1 MNPES
6 KQLTTRKQMNSLREF
21 SWSLVALWASLIGVG
36 LVAIY
41 SATQGPVAEFLP
53 SYIQVN
59 FYKQLISFGI
69 AIIILVGLQFVN
81 PRTFQEGSYIFYGL
95 GILLMI
101 ITLLFGREV
110 SGSKSW
116 LVLGPFNLQ
125 VSELMKIATILAV
138 ANYLTSR
145 RNVSAENIKS
155 ALITVLFILVPAILV
170 ILQNDTGTAIIF
182 LGMIPVILFWS
193 GLPYGIS
200 LFIISPAIIG
210 YLSIISWY
218 WGLVSAVILT
228 LIIFMLQRRPWLTL
242 TSFITGIIIVIGVQV
257 SLSQIL
263 QPHQRARI
271 EAFTN
276 PSFDPQGAGWNV
288 IQAKTA
294 IGSGGLYGKGFM
306 EGTQTQLRFLPEQ
319 WTDFIFC
326 VIGEEFGFI
335 GAGVVILLLL
345 GLTIR
350 LLAAASNHKHPFA
363 QLVMIGVT
371 TIFFMHFFINVGSA
385 TALLPVIGI
394 PLPFISYG
402 GSALITNTIML
413 GICLNLDFYKRQFSI
428 YR

>member
-1 MNPES
+1 MINLKE
-6 KQLTTRKQMNSLREF
+6 L
-21 SWSLVALWASLIGVG
+21 SWSLVTIWASLIAVG

-53 SYIQVN
+53 SYIQFN

-69 AIIILVGLQFVN
+69 AILLLIGLQFIN

-101 ITLLFGREV
+101 LTLLIGKEV
-110 SGSKSW
+110 NGARSW

-138 ANYLTSR
+138 ANYLTSG
-145 RNVSAENIKS
+145 RNISAENLKS
-155 ALITVLFILVPAILV
+155 AIIAVSLIVLPAVLI
-170 ILQNDTGTAIIF
+170 ILQNDMGTAIIF
-182 LGMIPVILFWS
+182 FALIPVVLFWS

-210 YLSIISWY
+210 YLTIISWY
-218 WGLVSAVILT
+218 WGLIAAIIIT
-228 LIIFMLQRRPWLTL
+228 LAIFMLQRRTWLTF
-242 TSFITGIIIVIGVQV
+242 TSFVTGVLLVIGIQV
-257 SLSQIL
+257 ALNQVL

-294 IGSGGLYGKGFM
+294 IGSGGIYGKGFL

-326 VIGEEFGFI
+326 VIGEEFGFV
-335 GAGVVILLLL
+335 GAGFTVLLLL
-345 GLTIR
+345 ALTLR
-350 LLAAASNHKHPFA
+350 LLRMAAVHKHPFA
-363 QLVMIGVT
+363 RLVIVGVLT
-371 TIFFMHFFINVGSA
+371 VFFTHFFINVGSA
-385 TALLPVIGI
+385 TGLLPVIGI

-402 GSALITNTIML
+402 GSALITNTLML

>member
-1 MNPES
+1 MINLKE
-6 KQLTTRKQMNSLREF
+6 L
-21 SWSLVALWASLIGVG
+21 SWSLVIIWASLIAVG
-36 LVAIY
+36 LIAIY
-41 SATQGPVAEFLP
+41 SATQGPVAKFLP
-53 SYIQVN
+53 SYIQFN

-69 AIIILVGLQFVN
+69 AVLLLIGLQFIN
-81 PRTFQEGSYIFYGL
+81 PRTFQEGSYVFYGL
-95 GILLMI
+95 GIILMI
-101 ITLLFGREV
+101 LTLLIGKEV
-110 SGSKSW
+110 NGARSW

-145 RNVSAENIKS
+145 RNISAENLKS
-155 ALITVLFILVPAILV
+155 AVIAVSLIVVPAFLV
-170 ILQNDTGTAIIF
+170 ILQNDMGTAIIF
-182 LGMIPVILFWS
+182 FALIPVVLFWS

-210 YLSIISWY
+210 YLTIISWY
-218 WGLVSAVILT
+218 WGLVAAIIIT
-228 LIIFMLQRRPWLTL
+228 LAIFMIQRRTWLTF
-242 TSFITGIIIVIGVQV
+242 TAFVTGILLVIGIQV
-257 SLSQIL
+257 ALNQVL

-294 IGSGGLYGKGFM
+294 IGSGGIYGKGFL

-335 GAGVVILLLL
+335 GAGFTVLLLL
-345 GLTIR
+345 ALTLR
-350 LLAAASNHKHPFA
+350 LLQMAAVHRHPFA
-363 QLVMIGVT
+363 QLVMVGVL
-371 TIFFMHFFINVGSA
+371 TIFFTHFFVNVGSA
-385 TALLPVIGI
+385 TGLLPVIGI

-402 GSALITNTIML
+402 GSALITNTLML

>member
-1 MNPES
+1 MN
-6 KQLTTRKQMNSLREF
+6 NLREL

-69 AIIILVGLQFVN
+69 AILVLIGLQFVQ
-81 PRTFQEGSYIFYGL
+81 PRTFKEGSYVFYAI
-95 GILLMI
+95 GIILMVL
-101 ITLLFGREV
+101 TLFIGREV
-110 SGSKSW
+110 GGARSW
-116 LVLGPFNLQ
+116 LAIGPFNLQ

-145 RNVSAENIKS
+145 RDISAENLKS
-155 ALITVLFILVPAILV
+155 ALIAVLLILVPGILV
-170 ILQNDTGTAIIF
+170 VLQNDTGTAIIF
-182 LGMIPVILFWS
+182 FAMIPVILFWS

-200 LFIISPAIIG
+200 LFMISPAIIG
-210 YLSIISWY
+210 YLTIIEWY
-218 WGLVSAVILT
+218 WGLLAAVVLT
-228 LIIFMLQRRPWLTL
+228 LAIFMIQRRTWLTFS
-242 TSFITGIIIVIGVQV
+242 SFATGVLLVIGIQV
-257 SLSQIL
+257 ALSQVL

-294 IGSGGLYGKGFM
+294 IGSGGLYGKGFT

-326 VIGEEFGFI
+326 VIGEEFGFV
-335 GAGVVILLLL
+335 GASLVVFLLL
-345 GLTIR
+345 GLTLR
-350 LLAAASNHKHPFA
+350 LLQAAATHKHPFA
-363 QLVMIGVT
+363 QLVMVGVV
-371 TIFFMHFFINVGSA
+371 TIFFTHFFINVGSA
-385 TALLPVIGI
+385 TGLLPVIGI